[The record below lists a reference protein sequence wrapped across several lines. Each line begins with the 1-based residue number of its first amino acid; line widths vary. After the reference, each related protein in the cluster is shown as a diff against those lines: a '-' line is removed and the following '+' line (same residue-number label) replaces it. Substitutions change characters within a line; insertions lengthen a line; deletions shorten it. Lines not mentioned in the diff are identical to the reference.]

1 MKPLSRIAEQ
11 IKESSTLAMDA
22 LYKQMKADGI
32 DVLGFAAGE
41 PDFPTPD
48 RIKLAAIEAII
59 ENETKYT
66 PATGT
71 VELKQA
77 ICQRL
82 KEDCGVEYRPDQI
95 IASSGAKHCIYLV
108 MQTLVSIGDEVIIPT
123 PAWVSYSE
131 MAKMAG
137 GVPVFIPC
145 GEEDHFK
152 LTPERLEAAITEKSK
167 CIFFNNPSNPTGMIY
182 TKEELKALADV
193 CVKHDLYII
202 ADEIYY
208 KLLYDGV
215 GFTSIAA
222 LSPEIK
228 AHTILINGVSKS
240 YAMTGWRIGY
250 LAAEP
255 EVVKVIARYVSQS
268 TGNPSA
274 PAQAAAVEALSGP
287 QGDVEVMRQAFE
299 KRRDY
304 MVEHLNYLPGISC
317 LKPQGAF
324 YVMMNITEWI
334 GKTLYGEEIRDEG
347 HFASLLLTK
356 GKVCLVPSTGFGMPG
371 FLRWSYATSL
381 ENIKAGI
388 DRLGHFLIEG
398 ESFGIRSDK

>member
-145 GEEDHFK
+145 GEEEHFK

-182 TKEELKALADV
+182 TKEELKALADI

-215 GFTSIAA
+215 SFTSIAA

-299 KRRDY
+299 KRRNY

-381 ENIKAGI
+381 DNIKAGI

>member
-1 MKPLSRIAEQ
+1 MKPLSHIAEQ
-11 IKESSTLAMDA
+11 VNESSTLAMDA

-59 ENETKYT
+59 NNDTKYT

-71 VELKQA
+71 LVLKKA

-82 KEDCGVEYRPDQI
+82 KADCSVEYQPSQI
-95 IASSGAKHCIYLV
+95 IVSSGAKHCIYLV
-108 MQTLVSIGDEVIIPT
+108 MQSLVNEGDEVIIPT

-131 MAKMAG
+131 MTKMAG

-145 GEEDHFK
+145 GEAEHFK
-152 LTPERLEAAITEKSK
+152 LTPERLEAAITDKTK
-167 CIFFNNPSNPTGMIY
+167 CIFFNNPSNPTGMVY
-182 TKEELKALADV
+182 TAEELRALADV
-193 CVKHDLYII
+193 CLKHDLYII

-215 GFTSIAA
+215 TFTSIAA

-255 EVVKVIARYVSQS
+255 EVVKVISRYVSHS

-287 QGDVEVMRQAFE
+287 QEDVEIMRQAFE
-299 KRRDY
+299 KRRSA
-304 MVEHLNYLPGISC
+304 MVKGLNALPGISC
-317 LKPQGAF
+317 LTPHGAF
-324 YVMMNITEWI
+324 YVMMNISEWI
-334 GKTLYGEEIRDEG
+334 GKTLFGEVIQDEN

-356 GKVCLVPSTGFGMPG
+356 GKVCLVPSTGFGVPG
-371 FLRWSYATSL
+371 FLRWSYATSM

-388 DRLGHFLIEG
+388 DRLEQFLIEG
-398 ESFGIRSDK
+398 DAFGSRSEK